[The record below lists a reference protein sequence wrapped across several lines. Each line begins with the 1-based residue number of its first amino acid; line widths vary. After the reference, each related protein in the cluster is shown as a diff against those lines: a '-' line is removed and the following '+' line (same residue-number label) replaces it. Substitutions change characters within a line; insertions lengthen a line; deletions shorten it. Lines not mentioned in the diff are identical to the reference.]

1 MNKEIAFANLEAFE
15 EAFDSDRANRV
26 AMNAAA
32 KNGVNNAALRVENP
46 RDMRHTFSISL
57 EQGEITNQ
65 KQSGRCWMFAALN
78 TMRFRVMK
86 KLGLKTFELSQ
97 NYTLFFDKLEK
108 SNYFLESILNT
119 LDEPTEGRLIAYLLS
134 GPLGDGGQWDMF
146 ANLIEKYG
154 VVPKEVMPETAASSA
169 TRELVGYMT
178 EKLREFACTLRTA
191 YKNGASVE
199 ALRAQKEEM
208 MRTIYN
214 MLCISLGKPPRTF
227 DFEAATEENGFVRD
241 LGITPQEF
249 FKKYVDMD
257 LSQYISLINAP
268 TADKPY
274 GKTYTVAFLG
284 NVLEGCPVKYLN
296 LPIDELKA
304 AAIAQMRDGEPV
316 WFGCDV
322 GKRSVRD
329 GGVLDLEALDIET
342 LFNTKFTMTKAQR
355 LEYGQSLMTHA
366 MVFQGVNLDEN
377 GRPNR
382 WRVENS
388 WGKDAG
394 NDGYYVMSD
403 AWFDEYM
410 YQVVVHKKYLT
421 DAQRTAFEQAPVT
434 LEPWDP
440 MGSLAQ
446 LR

>member
-1 MNKEIAFANLEAFE
+1 MNKEITFENLETFE
-15 EAFDSDRANRV
+15 AAFDSDRANRI

-32 KNGVNNAALRVENP
+32 KNGVNNAAMRVENP
-46 RDMRHTFSISL
+46 REMRHTFNISL

-97 NYTLFFDKLEK
+97 NYTLFYDKLEK
-108 SNYFLESILNT
+108 SNYFLESILKT
-119 LDEPTEGRLIAYLLS
+119 LDEPTNGRLVAYLLS
-134 GPLGDGGQWDMF
+134 APLGDGGQWDMF
-146 ANLIEKYG
+146 VSLVEKYG
-154 VVPKEVMPETAASSA
+154 VVPKESMPETAASSS
-169 TRELVGYMT
+169 TREVVGYLT

-191 YKNGASVE
+191 HQAGAAMEV
-199 ALRAQKEEM
+199 LRAQKEEM

-214 MLCISLGKPPRTF
+214 MLCIAFGKPPKTF
-227 DFEAATEENGFVRD
+227 DFEVKTEGGFVRE
-241 LGITPQEF
+241 LNITPQTF
-249 FKKYVDMD
+249 FEKYVDMD

-268 TADKPY
+268 TADKPF

-284 NVLEGCPVKYLN
+284 NVLEGRPVKYLN
-296 LPIDELKA
+296 LPIEALKN
-304 AAIAQMRDGEPV
+304 AAIAQMKDGEPV

-322 GKRSVRD
+322 GKRSIRD
-329 GGVLDLEALDIET
+329 GGVMDLDALDLET
-342 LFNTKFTMTKAQR
+342 LFNTKFTMNKAQR
-355 LEYGQSLMTHA
+355 LDYGQSLMTHA
-366 MVFQGVNLDEN
+366 MVFQGVNLDES
-377 GRPNR
+377 GKPNR

-394 NDGYYVMSD
+394 NGGYYVMSD

-410 YQVVVHKKYLT
+410 YQVVVNKKYLT
-421 DAQRTAFEQAPVT
+421 EEQHAAFEQEPIT

-440 MGSLAQ
+440 MGSLAS
-446 LR
+446 LC

>member
-1 MNKEIAFANLEAFE
+1 MNREITRETLSVFE
-15 EAFDSDRANRV
+15 KAFDSDRANRV
-26 AMNAAA
+26 AMNAAT
-32 KNGVNNAALRVENP
+32 KNGVNNAAVRAESA
-46 RDMRHTFSISL
+46 REMRHTFNISL

-86 KLGLKTFELSQ
+86 KLELKTFELSQ
-97 NYTLFFDKLEK
+97 NYTLFYDKLEK
-108 SNYFLESILNT
+108 SNYFLESILET
-119 LDEPTEGRLIAYLLS
+119 LDEPTNGRLIAYLLAS
-134 GPLGDGGQWDMF
+134 PLGDGGQWDMF
-146 ANLIEKYG
+146 VNLVEKYG
-154 VVPKEVMPETAASSA
+154 VVPKEIMPETVASSS
-169 TRELVGYMT
+169 TRELVGYLT

-191 YKNGASVE
+191 HQAGAPME
-199 ALRAQKEEM
+199 ALRAQKDEM
-208 MRTIYN
+208 LRTIYN
-214 MLCISLGKPPRTF
+214 MLCIALGKPPVTF
-227 DFEAATEENGFVRD
+227 DFETDTPNGFVRD
-241 LGITPQEF
+241 LGITPQAF

-284 NVLEGCPVKYLN
+284 NVKEGRPVKYLN
-296 LPIDELKA
+296 LPIEALKD
-304 AAIAQMRDGEPV
+304 AAIAQMQDGEPV

-329 GGVLDLEALDIET
+329 SGVMDLDALDLET
-342 LFNTKFTMTKAQR
+342 LFSTKFTMNKAQR
-355 LEYGQSLMTHA
+355 LDYGQSLMTHA

-394 NDGYYVMSD
+394 HNGYYIMSD

-410 YQVVVHKKYLT
+410 YQVVVNKKYLT
-421 DAQRTAFEQAPVT
+421 EEQRAAFEQAPIT

-440 MGSLAQ
+440 MGSLAT